1 MDPKS
6 TTPLRSKIADALGL
20 LNSGAR
26 LRTPISILTC
36 AWGSTCAHAQVQN
49 ISAWTLDVEDRA
61 NQTVNGITYEGYHAS
76 PETITTAVGVYDAG
90 TAAAG
95 ADSVFVRRNTA
106 TPTSTTNVAGQ
117 AIGFFSGTGGSTT
130 VRGTYNATMEDLF
143 QDGNILN
150 STMDTFANTTSGV
163 GNTGHNIERIDFVW
177 SGGYTVIGDE
187 VIIVF
192 NLDRVGGQDDFRVA
206 AFTAVDNSAD
216 KVPTAYANTGVLVT
230 GTNYPDK
237 LPLNTAIPGT
247 QNGGITSPTSAFRTT
262 GVDDFSG
269 TPLNTGTDPSVQ
281 GIGGVAISLA
291 SLGLSPGQVI
301 YGYSLIAGDTTAN
314 TAADL
319 LDFTDNSIYPT
330 STPDADQSG
339 TADFSTFGG
348 KIATLQVTLALGA
361 FEWDNGQG
369 TSTWGTVPGG
379 ANNNWDS
386 PLPAEDNRTPLRDS
400 DVIFGA
406 IPTTAQ
412 TVDLGDNVEVR
423 KMTFDSTVNYTIGTS
438 GDTPAITFGDPN
450 LAGAPSIEI
459 GSSTGRSAQHKI
471 NADINLV
478 ENIAINN
485 NSFSVLC
492 INGTVETRSSAY
504 PGGNTITVNGIGAV
518 NFNDDISGA
527 GNLIKNG
534 TGIATIN
541 NDNSTDPDGGG
552 SLTQWT
558 GNVTVNEGQLVITA
572 DGALGGSVTRATNA
586 NRTTGATTLQ
596 VSNANGADLK
606 IGQLVTGT
614 NIPEG
619 TFITGYVAGLTDTT
633 VTLSNAITGNINSGA
648 NITFAGATTVTGPGT
663 LTLRSTQ
670 TGTAGNYTNTA
681 LNYTVAEGD
690 GLGGTGS
697 TRLPADNTGAIYN
710 DGGDNTLGANV
721 TLRLTGGGAAINSRD
736 DNLTINGV
744 IRETSAGQALGKIGE
759 GVVTLTNAAN
769 SYTGATI
776 IANGA
781 LRIATNET
789 ALPGGFATGGP
800 SGGNL
805 VLDGGVLEIGL
816 ATAFTRALGT
826 GADQVQFTGDGGFSA
841 FDTTAGL
848 TRTVT
853 LGGSVAWGSGS
864 FVPTGNALLLSSNY
878 SNGLVDFTNAINLGD
893 AVREVRVANGSN
905 AVDARLSGVLGGNA
919 GGGLNKTGAGTL
931 ELTADNTYTG
941 ETRISGG
948 ALRIDNANRINGSDL
963 VLGGGVLE
971 INGDLDTGN
980 TGEFTRSVGTTG
992 ADDVRWTGD
1001 GGFSAAGANREVRL
1015 NNGTASV
1022 TWGGAT
1028 PTSGFVGADNALIL
1042 GSVSSDNTVTL
1053 ANGLFLDGTGTRTI
1067 RTVAGTAAG
1076 IANGT
1081 LSGVVS
1087 GAATLAVTGN
1097 GRLDLTAVN
1106 TNSGPVSI
1114 TGAEVRLTGA
1124 ATMASAVNDGGTSGI
1139 TLRQGGRLVLDYS
1152 ASGDIDRIGN
1162 STDIAMSG
1170 GRLDMFG
1177 RNGTNGNALIT
1188 ETVGVLR
1195 SIAGEN
1201 QINVQRT
1208 TTNATVLAFD
1218 SLDRIAGSTLNFT
1231 NDTSGGTLGNT
1242 GNHPRV
1248 TFASSPTLEQAI
1260 LPYAV
1265 YGDGATPTRFATIT
1279 SGRVTGNNGSNV
1291 TEGSWSAST
1300 IQNSGTNDIAITG
1313 NRTVGAI
1320 ILGNG
1325 ADITQTGSRTLT
1337 VDTGGILSTGGTV
1350 SNISVSNL
1358 QVGGGGNRE
1367 LITHVYGTGGL
1378 NISSAIQDNGNTTG
1392 LTKSGDGTLTLSGS
1406 TANTYTGVTTVN
1418 AGTLVLN
1425 KTGTGANSIAV
1436 AGDGTTATRD
1446 IIVGDGRGIDILRL
1460 GANEQIADGASVK
1473 LVGGEVGN
1481 SLNVARL
1488 ELNGSTDINTAS
1500 RIETFHTLEV
1510 TGNSVLDFG
1519 GGSVCSPTFL
1529 FLDVLTVASDAVL
1542 TVTNWIEF
1550 TDFLLVAKAAFDETQ
1565 LPRIVFDGYSG
1576 TAQWQDYNS
1585 GYYQITPVPEPAAF
1599 GLLACGGLTA
1609 FAALRRRRRAEDG
1622 HSCPSVRAG

>member
-6 TTPLRSKIADALGL
+6 PPLRSKIADALGL

-348 KIATLQVTLALGA
+348 KIATIQVTLALGA
-361 FEWDNGQG
+361 FEWDNGAG

-619 TFITGYVAGLTDTT
+619 TYITGYVAGLTDTT

-681 LNYTVAEGD
+681 LNYTVAETIT
-690 GLGGTGS
+690 LVGTGS
-697 TRLPADNTGAIYN
+697 TRYPADNTGAIYN

-769 SYTGATI
+769 SYTGATT

-905 AVDARLSGVLGGNA
+905 AVDARLSGVLGGST

-931 ELTADNTYTG
+931 ELTGANTYTG
-941 ETRISGG
+941 ATIIREG
-948 ALRIDNANRINGSDL
+948 ALRGSPSSGSNIQLD
-963 VLGGGVLE
+963 GGVREL
-971 INGDLDTGN
+971 NAAA
-980 TGEFTRSVGTTG
+980 TTLQLGIG
-992 ADDVRWTGD
+992 AGQVQWTGS
-1001 GGFSAAGANREVRL
+1001 GGFSAHTTDSTVTLDVVGNADDSL
-1015 NNGTASV
+1015 
-1022 TWGGAT
+1022 TWGTTGSFAA
-1028 PTSGFVGADNALIL
+1028 SGGTLLF
-1042 GSVSSDNTVTL
+1042 GSVSADKTLTL
-1053 ANGLFLDGTGTRTI
+1053 ANNLDLGASGTRTI
-1067 RTVAGTAAG
+1067 QTVAGTAAG

-1152 ASGDIDRIGN
+1152 ASSDIDRIGN

-1177 RNGTNGNALIT
+1177 RNGTDFT
-1188 ETVGVLR
+1188 ETAGALR
-1195 SIAGEN
+1195 SLAGEN

-1208 TTNATVLAFD
+1208 TTNDTVLAFA

-1248 TFASSPTLEQAI
+1248 TFASSPTLEQNI

-1291 TEGSWSAST
+1291 SEGSWSTST

-1358 QVGGGGNRE
+1358 QVGGTGNRE

-1392 LTKSGDGTLTLSGS
+1392 LTKAGDGTLTLSGT
-1406 TANTYTGVTTVN
+1406 TANTYAGVTTVN

-1585 GYYQITPVPEPAAF
+1585 DYYQITPVPEPAAF

-1609 FAALRRRRRAEDG
+1609 FAALRRRAPRQGAPRTAA
-1622 HSCPSVRAG
+1622 RNR